1 MDHDVKAKSV
11 KTGCDGRG
19 MRPEHHDHLRC
30 ASGNRC
36 FGHASKQRNTADIQ
50 QLLGDSHAPGLAGRE
65 QNDAND
71 LTHE

>member
-1 MDHDVKAKSV
+1 
-11 KTGCDGRG
+11 